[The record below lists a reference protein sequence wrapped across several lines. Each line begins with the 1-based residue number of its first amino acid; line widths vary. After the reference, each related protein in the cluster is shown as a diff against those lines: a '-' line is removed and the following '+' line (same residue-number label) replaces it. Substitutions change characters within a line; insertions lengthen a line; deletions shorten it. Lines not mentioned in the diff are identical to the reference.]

1 MVIYHVGRG
10 GWSKD
15 QTFMKKKILSIV
27 VAGALTI
34 TSVTP
39 VFATPNQEVIENQQ
53 KYDDISKK
61 IEDIQGKIYSLNEQ
75 IAPLA
80 EKVDNNKK
88 QMDSIKDE
96 VENTKKEIETS
107 KVDISEKEEVL
118 GKRLRELYK
127 SGGQGSYLTLLFS
140 ADSFSDLISKL
151 DSATRLVNID
161 KKIVKDLV
169 DKKEK
174 LDEKVTSLEEKRN
187 EIAKINEEV
196 KKDLDEFTGK
206 KQEQEALIAEIEAE
220 RAKFD
225 KEFLSVAERS
235 LVEPQ
240 LAILES
246 SSSITDL
253 QSAISQL
260 RSIRDNQLKS
270 PTVVEEIN
278 NSIEAAKVKLE
289 ELQAQEE
296 AANKPSIPNRGPGS
310 SASGNAIVDFAY
322 GYIGAPY
329 VYGATGPSS
338 FDCSGFTSFVFRN
351 AAGIDI
357 TRTTYTQIG
366 VGTPVSYGELQPGD
380 LVFTYGLD
388 HVGIYVGGGQYIHA
402 PQPGDSVKVSPVTSF
417 YAARRVL

>member
-1 MVIYHVGRG
+1 
-10 GWSKD
+10 
-15 QTFMKKKILSIV
+15 MKKKILSIV
-27 VAGALTI
+27 MAGALTI

-206 KQEQEALIAEIEAE
+206 KQEQEALIAEVEAE

-225 KEFLSVAERS
+225 EEFLSVAERS

-329 VYGATGPSS
+329 VYGAAGPSS
-338 FDCSGFTSFVFRN
+338 FDCSGFTSFVYRN

-357 TRTTYTQIG
+357 TRTTYSQIG

>member
-1 MVIYHVGRG
+1 
-10 GWSKD
+10 
-15 QTFMKKKILSIV
+15 MKKKILSIV
-27 VAGALTI
+27 MAGALTI

-206 KQEQEALIAEIEAE
+206 KQEQEALIAEVEAE

-225 KEFLSVAERS
+225 EEFLSVAERS

>member
-1 MVIYHVGRG
+1 
-10 GWSKD
+10 
-15 QTFMKKKILSIV
+15 MKKKILSIV
-27 VAGALTI
+27 MAGALTI

-322 GYIGAPY
+322 GYVGAPY
-329 VYGATGPSS
+329 VYGAAGPSS

>member
-1 MVIYHVGRG
+1 
-10 GWSKD
+10 
-15 QTFMKKKILSIV
+15 MKKKILSIV
-27 VAGALTI
+27 MAGALTI

-296 AANKPSIPNRGPGS
+296 AANKPSIPNRGPGL

>member
-1 MVIYHVGRG
+1 
-10 GWSKD
+10 
-15 QTFMKKKILSIV
+15 MKKKILSIV
-27 VAGALTI
+27 MAGALTI

-206 KQEQEALIAEIEAE
+206 KQEQEALIAEVEAE

-225 KEFLSVAERS
+225 EEFLSVAERS

-322 GYIGAPY
+322 GYVGAPY
-329 VYGATGPSS
+329 VYGAAGPSS

-357 TRTTYTQIG
+357 TRTTYSQIG

>member
-1 MVIYHVGRG
+1 
-10 GWSKD
+10 
-15 QTFMKKKILSIV
+15 MKKKILSIV
-27 VAGALTI
+27 MAGALTI

-357 TRTTYTQIG
+357 TRTTYSQIG

>member
-1 MVIYHVGRG
+1 
-10 GWSKD
+10 
-15 QTFMKKKILSIV
+15 MKKKILSIV
-27 VAGALTI
+27 MAGALTI

-151 DSATRLVNID
+151 DSATRLVSID

-206 KQEQEALIAEIEAE
+206 KQEQEALIAEVEAE

-225 KEFLSVAERS
+225 EEFLSVAERS

-329 VYGATGPSS
+329 VYGAAGPSS

-357 TRTTYTQIG
+357 TRTTYSQIG

-402 PQPGDSVKVSPVTSF
+402 PQPGESVKVSPVTSF

>member
-1 MVIYHVGRG
+1 
-10 GWSKD
+10 
-15 QTFMKKKILSIV
+15 MKKKILSIV
-27 VAGALTI
+27 MAGALTI

-96 VENTKKEIETS
+96 VENTKKEIENS

-151 DSATRLVNID
+151 DSATRLVSID

-206 KQEQEALIAEIEAE
+206 KQEQEALIAEVEAE

-225 KEFLSVAERS
+225 EEFLSVAERS

-289 ELQAQEE
+289 ELQAEEE

-329 VYGATGPSS
+329 VYGAAGPSS

-357 TRTTYTQIG
+357 TRTTYSQIG

>member
-1 MVIYHVGRG
+1 
-10 GWSKD
+10 
-15 QTFMKKKILSIV
+15 MKKKILSIV
-27 VAGALTI
+27 MAGALTI

-329 VYGATGPSS
+329 VYGAIGPSS

>member
-1 MVIYHVGRG
+1 
-10 GWSKD
+10 
-15 QTFMKKKILSIV
+15 MKKKILSIV
-27 VAGALTI
+27 MAGALTI

-151 DSATRLVNID
+151 DSATRLVSID

-206 KQEQEALIAEIEAE
+206 KQEQEALIAEVEAE

-225 KEFLSVAERS
+225 EEFLSVAERS

-310 SASGNAIVDFAY
+310 LASGNAIVDFAY

-329 VYGATGPSS
+329 VYGAAGPSS

-357 TRTTYTQIG
+357 TRTTYSQIG

>member
-1 MVIYHVGRG
+1 
-10 GWSKD
+10 
-15 QTFMKKKILSIV
+15 MKKKILSIV
-27 VAGALTI
+27 MAGALTI

-96 VENTKKEIETS
+96 VENTKKEIENS

-151 DSATRLVNID
+151 DSATRLVSID

-206 KQEQEALIAEIEAE
+206 KQEQEALIAEVEAE

-225 KEFLSVAERS
+225 EEFLSVAERS

-329 VYGATGPSS
+329 VYGAAGPSS

-357 TRTTYTQIG
+357 TRTTYSQIG